1 MRARGARE
9 TTVHLCVCECTGRR
23 LGLQRVGIVARR
35 ERDDP
40 SKAEGIE
47 YDGVQ
52 SVKVLL
58 PTVVGERPALAGLPH
73 LWSVHH
79 LNLNDNST
87 YCNLY
92 VYLQRDLRYAAVDEL
107 LQMISTLYT
116 HALSACCASDG
127 TRVNLASWVHHAA

>member
-1 MRARGARE
+1 MGAVVRS
-9 TTVHLCVCECTGRR
+9 
-23 LGLQRVGIVARR
+23 

-40 SKAEGIE
+40 RKAEGTE

-79 LNLNDNST
+79 LKK
-87 YCNLY
+87 
-92 VYLQRDLRYAAVDEL
+92 
-107 LQMISTLYT
+107 
-116 HALSACCASDG
+116 AS
-127 TRVNLASWVHHAA
+127 RFFLVRRASPDIRSG